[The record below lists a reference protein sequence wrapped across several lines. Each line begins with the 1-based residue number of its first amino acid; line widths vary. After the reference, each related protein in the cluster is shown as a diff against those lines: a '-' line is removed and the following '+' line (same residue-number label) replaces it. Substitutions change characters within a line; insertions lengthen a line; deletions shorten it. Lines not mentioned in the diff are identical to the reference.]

1 MTEFYDKHTDQ
12 FLKDTRNVDMTALRN
27 RFLAALP
34 RNATHTTRILDAG
47 SGSGRDAR
55 AFWEMGYQVDAFDAS
70 TAMVKAM
77 CDYAG
82 IPIRQMRFEDF
93 IWDHSFE
100 GIWACASLLHV
111 RRPDLPAVLRR
122 LADHLV
128 PDGILYASFK
138 FGTED
143 RTKDGRHFTDM
154 TEETLSALLDECSA
168 LRQVE
173 TWRTSDR
180 RPDREEDIWLNALL
194 RKS

>member
-1 MTEFYDKHTDQ
+1 MTEFYDTHTEQ
-12 FLKDTRNVDMTALRN
+12 FLKDTRDVDMKALRD

-34 RNATHTTRILDAG
+34 GKTTYTTRILDAG
-47 SGSGRDAR
+47 TGSGRDAR
-55 AFWEMGYQVDAFDAS
+55 AFWEMGYQVHAFDAS
-70 TAMVKAM
+70 RAMVKAARDHA
-77 CDYAG
+77 CL
-82 IPIRQMRFEDF
+82 PVRQMQFEDF
-93 IWDHSFE
+93 ACEHAFE

-111 RRPDLPAVLRR
+111 RRPDLPAVMHH
-122 LADHLV
+122 LASHLV
-128 PDGILYASFK
+128 PGGILYASFI

-173 TWRTSDR
+173 TWRSSDR
-180 RPDREEDIWLNALL
+180 RPDREEDIWLNTLL

>member
-1 MTEFYDKHTDQ
+1 MTEFYDNYTDQ
-12 FLKDTRNVDMTALRN
+12 FLKDTRDVDMAALRN

-55 AFWEMGYQVDAFDAS
+55 TFWEMGYQVDAFDAS
-70 TAMVKAM
+70 PAMVKAT

-82 IPIRQMRFEDF
+82 IPVRQMRFEDF
-93 IWDHSFE
+93 TWNHSFE

-111 RRPDLPAVLRR
+111 RRPDLPAVLRH
-122 LADHLV
+122 LTKHLV
-128 PDGILYASFK
+128 PKGVLYASFK

-154 TEETLSALLDECSA
+154 TEETLTALLDECSA

-180 RPDREEDIWLNALL
+180 RPNREEDIWLNTLL